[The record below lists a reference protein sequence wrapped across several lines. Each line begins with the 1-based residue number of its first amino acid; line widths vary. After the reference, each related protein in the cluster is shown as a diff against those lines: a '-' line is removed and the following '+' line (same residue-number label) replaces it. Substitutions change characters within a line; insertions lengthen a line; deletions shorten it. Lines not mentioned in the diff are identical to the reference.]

1 MQRRVSSRKWHK
13 NGSISRSFSKD
24 NEEKKDKVLRRQDSS
39 VSDIS
44 RKDSL
49 VPQKDPRTK

>member
-13 NGSISRSFSKD
+13 DGSISRSFSKD

-44 RKDSL
+44 RQDSL